1 METTRKEQ
9 YESPM
14 AIVMELKYEGVIC
27 TSGGV
32 SGIPGYPS
40 GGDPFN
46 PVP

>member
-1 METTRKEQ
+1 METKHNEL
-9 YESPM
+9 YETP
-14 AIVMELKYEGVIC
+14 AITIVEVKNEGVIC